1 MRNIFQVII
10 LSILVIGMLLTV
22 SCGGGGVEEDN
33 SVTAP
38 QISPTPGKFN
48 SEQTITI
55 TCATDGATIHYTTD
69 NTDPSETAGI
79 VIANGGTF
87 ILSSTTTVKAIAYK
101 SGMDNSAITTV
112 NYTFQQWT
120 WISGDDIVDQAGV
133 YVVRGSDKPGAR
145 DSSISWSDS
154 EGYMWLFGGYGYDTS
169 NPAGYGELNDL
180 WKFDPSTKKWTWISG
195 SLLSGQS
202 GVYGTKGTPGTSN
215 IPGAR
220 YGSVSWKDLDGNL
233 WLFGGYSLESDD
245 YFNDLWKF
253 NPSTKEWTWVSGSD
267 STNQSGVYGTKGT
280 PSESNFPGARSYSIS
295 FTDLLGNL
303 WLFGGYG
310 YDSSNPSD
318 FGDLNDLW
326 KFDTS
331 TEEWTWIS
339 GSDSAGQTGIYGM
352 MGTAS
357 DSNIPGARCYSISWI
372 DSDGNL
378 WLFGGYGYDTDK
390 DFNDLWKFNPLTGEW
405 TWVSGSNTTGQP
417 GAYGTMG
424 TASNTNI
431 PGARSSGVSWAD
443 ASGNL
448 WLFGGYGY
456 GSSNAGDYGDLND
469 LWKFTPS
476 TEEWTWVSGSDETSQ
491 LGRYGIK
498 ETPSV
503 SNIPGARSY
512 SISWIDLSGNL
523 WLFGGYGYDSSD
535 SGGYGELNDL
545 WKFEP

>member
-1 MRNIFQVII
+1 
-10 LSILVIGMLLTV
+10 
-22 SCGGGGVEEDN
+22 
-33 SVTAP
+33 
-38 QISPTPGKFN
+38 
-48 SEQTITI
+48 
-55 TCATDGATIHYTTD
+55 
-69 NTDPSETAGI
+69 
-79 VIANGGTF
+79 
-87 ILSSTTTVKAIAYK
+87 
-101 SGMDNSAITTV
+101 
-112 NYTFQQWT
+112 
-120 WISGDDIVDQAGV
+120 
-133 YVVRGSDKPGAR
+133 
-145 DSSISWSDS
+145 
-154 EGYMWLFGGYGYDTS
+154 
-169 NPAGYGELNDL
+169 L
-180 WKFDPSTKKWTWISG
+180 W
-195 SLLSGQS
+195 
-202 GVYGTKGTPGTSN
+202 GTP
-215 IPGAR
+215 
-220 YGSVSWKDLDGNL
+220 
-233 WLFGGYSLESDD
+233 
-245 YFNDLWKF
+245 
-253 NPSTKEWTWVSGSD
+253 
-267 STNQSGVYGTKGT
+267 
-280 PSESNFPGARSYSIS
+280 
-295 FTDLLGNL
+295 
-303 WLFGGYG
+303 
-310 YDSSNPSD
+310 
-318 FGDLNDLW
+318 
-326 KFDTS
+326 
-331 TEEWTWIS
+331 
-339 GSDSAGQTGIYGM
+339 
-352 MGTAS
+352 S